1 MSNTRLCEA
10 RLFQTAVLANELQS
24 KAMDVPKETT
34 GRAVAM
40 ARNRLTKEP
49 HEHPPHTHVLLDQAQ
64 PKTSPKDASIEVS
77 ACSTLL
83 VFFRQARQHAP
94 HPRKSHV
101 IVCGQDLDLKRFQRI
116 SAVMQAQLRLPQM
129 EGDRRNLF
137 AALRLGDR
145 LGGVGLGTIWLP
157 SAHDITHCGKQYRGV
172 VLGDDAGVAMR
183 ELVAEMQLPLED
195 YAHPRRRSAC
205 TVEVTAVTS
214 V

>member
-1 MSNTRLCEA
+1 
-10 RLFQTAVLANELQS
+10 
-24 KAMDVPKETT
+24 
-34 GRAVAM
+34 
-40 ARNRLTKEP
+40 
-49 HEHPPHTHVLLDQAQ
+49 
-64 PKTSPKDASIEVS
+64 
-77 ACSTLL
+77 
-83 VFFRQARQHAP
+83 
-94 HPRKSHV
+94 
-101 IVCGQDLDLKRFQRI
+101 
-116 SAVMQAQLRLPQM
+116 MQAQLRLPQM

>member
-77 ACSTLL
+77 AMFHVASFSSGKRVSMPRIL
-83 VFFRQARQHAP
+83 AR
-94 HPRKSHV
+94 
-101 IVCGQDLDLKRFQRI
+101 
-116 SAVMQAQLRLPQM
+116 VM
-129 EGDRRNLF
+129 
-137 AALRLGDR
+137 
-145 LGGVGLGTIWLP
+145 
-157 SAHDITHCGKQYRGV
+157 S
-172 VLGDDAGVAMR
+172 
-183 ELVAEMQLPLED
+183 
-195 YAHPRRRSAC
+195 
-205 TVEVTAVTS
+205 
-214 V
+214 